1 MEVHRQTCQNCGS
14 LKLKNIL
21 AREPGEADRVF
32 VQCHD
37 CKELV
42 ARYIIDQGGYYHYGK
57 GFESYIRGLS
67 RGGEIMSGKN
77 LKSDFETRKVKVFEA
92 FEKVQQALKE
102 TNKED

>member
-14 LKLKNIL
+14 RKLKNIL
-21 AREPGEADRVF
+21 VREPGEAERVF

-42 ARYIIDQGGYYHYGK
+42 ARYIIGQGGYYHHGK

-77 LKSDFETRKVKVFEA
+77 LKNDFENKQVKVIDA
-92 FEKVQQALKE
+92 FKKVQQALKE
-102 TNKED
+102 SNKED

>member
-14 LKLKNIL
+14 RNMRNIL
-21 AREPGEADRVF
+21 AREPGEPDKVF
-32 VQCHD
+32 VQCRY

-42 ARYIIDQGGYYHYGK
+42 ARYMIGQGGYYHHGK

-77 LKSDFETRKVKVFEA
+77 VKNEFDTMKTKCLAA
-92 FEKVQQALKE
+92 FEKVLEALKKE
-102 TNKED
+102 NKNE